1 MRNPLQEKIQITV
14 PTKDAEPAE
23 GWASFES
30 ARDSQAGVPSFKG
43 RTNQDLDGN
52 KFNMMPPGME
62 LNNQCS
68 TEINRMPF
76 VMSGEGDVSKD
87 TNHCP
92 TNFIQSILAALP
104 MDRRVMLV
112 NKWLMPVDLSCR
124 PAGLVDSGDLECA
137 QVQRFQAIVKAA
149 SGAQTSVAEL
159 LDGIDPGE
167 LERAH
172 FELTNAMDVLGRE
185 LRLVEQKRAE
195 QGTPGDRP

>member
-87 TNHCP
+87 TNP
-92 TNFIQSILAALP
+92 TAFANGFTK
-104 MDRRVMLV
+104 R
-112 NKWLMPVDLSCR
+112 
-124 PAGLVDSGDLECA
+124 
-137 QVQRFQAIVKAA
+137 
-149 SGAQTSVAEL
+149 
-159 LDGIDPGE
+159 
-167 LERAH
+167 
-172 FELTNAMDVLGRE
+172 
-185 LRLVEQKRAE
+185 EQK
-195 QGTPGDRP
+195 GTDDQYTGEHVDQFYGDAGGFVERNNYLDRI